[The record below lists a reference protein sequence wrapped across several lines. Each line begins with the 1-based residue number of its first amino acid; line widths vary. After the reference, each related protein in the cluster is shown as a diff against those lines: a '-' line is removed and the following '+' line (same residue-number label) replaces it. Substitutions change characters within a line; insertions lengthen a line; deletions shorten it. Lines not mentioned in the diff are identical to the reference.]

1 MSAGRPPV
9 PDNSRACQRV
19 LLALRAGPLTIEQI
33 SEQAHVGINTL
44 TKGRYLRTMEAA
56 GLIHVT
62 RWAPPMTS
70 GNWAPVW
77 QIGTGRSAPKP
88 PKQSN
93 SEYARRWRQK
103 RGNAQR
109 EQRRDTRRVLTT
121 AARPASN
128 TTAPVLSLAW
138 LAGMRTT

>member
-1 MSAGRPPV
+1 MSAGRPPI

-19 LLALRAGPLTIEQI
+19 LLALRSGPMTTEQI
-33 SEQAHVGINTL
+33 SERAHVGINTL

-62 RWAPPMTS
+62 GWAPPTTS
-70 GNWAPVW
+70 GNWAPIW
-77 QIGTGRSAPKP
+77 QIGAGRSATKP
-88 PKQSN
+88 PRQSN
-93 SEYARRWRQK
+93 SDYARRWRQK

-109 EQRRDTRRVLTT
+109 EQRRDTRRIL
-121 AARPASN
+121 ADSARPAAN

-138 LAGMRTT
+138 LAGMRT